1 MNTALERYEHV
12 QGYERATLPVR
23 YEEARKHL
31 AECERLDECKA
42 WKDKAEAL
50 RSYARQAHDD
60 QLYRMA
66 LKIQNRARV
75 RMGEL
80 IRQVE
85 KGRTGPKVKGGQPSL
100 TRGSTARDAGLSVDE
115 AKEAKAMSRVPETVR
130 EEMIER
136 GATAT
141 EIAGEGRNYDDVGRS
156 RGRRGKCSR
165 CKGLF
170 PLDVEHDCTPPGYK
184 LATKLLGDLPRL
196 EVFLHG
202 ADPKELSRALSPSE
216 VLTAT
221 RAATSIAAWLHSF
234 LRETKK
240 PNGLTRAETTPLMTT
255 IWSMNGFRM
264 WRIVAPA
271 GATIPTQPV

>member
-1 MNTALERYEHV
+1 VSTALERYEFV
-12 QGYERATLPVR
+12 EGYERATLPVR
-23 YEEARKHL
+23 YEDARKYL
-31 AECERLDECKA
+31 AACERLDECKA

-60 QLYRMA
+60 ELYQMA

-80 IRQVE
+80 IRQIE
-85 KGRTGPKVKGGQPSL
+85 KGKGGRPKTASAAVSSS
-100 TRGSTARDAGLSVDE
+100 RSRAARDAGLSE
-115 AKEAKAMSRVPETVR
+115 RQESEAKAMSRVPEPVR
-130 EEMIER
+130 EKMIER

-141 EIAGEGRNYDDVGRS
+141 EIAEEGRNYDDTGRP

-196 EVFLHG
+196 EGFLRG
-202 ADPKELSRALSPSE
+202 ANARELAQAMSQTEMA
-216 VLTAT
+216 TAT
-221 RAATSIAAWLHSF
+221 DAAIFVSGWLRSF
-234 LRETKK
+234 LREAKK
-240 PNGLTRAETTPLMTT
+240 PNGGTRKK
-255 IWSMNGFRM
+255 
-264 WRIVAPA
+264 
-271 GATIPTQPV
+271 

>member
-1 MNTALERYEHV
+1 MSTALERYEHV

-60 QLYRMA
+60 ELYRMA

-85 KGRTGPKVKGGQPSL
+85 RTEKSGRPKKNGSGNGPVL
-100 TRGSTARDAGLSVDE
+100 TRSAVAGNADISDRQ

-141 EIAGEGRNYDDVGRS
+141 EIAEEGRNYDDAGRP

-202 ADPKELSRALSPSE
+202 ADPKELARALSPPE

-234 LRETKK
+234 LRETNK
-240 PNGLTRAETTPLMTT
+240 PNGGTRKK
-255 IWSMNGFRM
+255 
-264 WRIVAPA
+264 
-271 GATIPTQPV
+271 